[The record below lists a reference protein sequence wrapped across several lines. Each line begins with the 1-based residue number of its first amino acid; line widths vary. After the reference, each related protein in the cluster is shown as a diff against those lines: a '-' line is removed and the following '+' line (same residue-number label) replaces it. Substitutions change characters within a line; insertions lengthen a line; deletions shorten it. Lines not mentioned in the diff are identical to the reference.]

1 MEMHDIVIWNYYQV
15 KNRPKTIFKVIAK
28 GNYNLIGLHN
38 NAEVVYNIEDTPIE
52 SANIGHWSPVQT
64 TIAYEELCKNT
75 DLIIKDITN
84 VNDDADSLYVEQ
96 LDMQIQIACA
106 ANDFIYIVTRN
117 YSKECNHDES
127 AYFRSIEK
135 VIDYIN
141 NKWEQRCSV
150 LMAAEAQVD
159 TCLDIMFENMHN
171 QFPTKEGHISPSL
184 DERLRTVRG
193 ELLDILY
200 QQTLENL

>member
-28 GNYNLIGLHN
+28 GNYILIGLHN
-38 NAEVVYNIEDTPIE
+38 NAEVVYNIKDTPIE

-75 DLIIKDITN
+75 DLIIKDITY

-96 LDMQIQIACA
+96 LDMQVHIACA
-106 ANDFIYIVTRN
+106 ENDFTYRVTN
-117 YSKECNHDES
+117 KYSKECDYDES
-127 AYFRSIEK
+127 AHFKTIEK

-150 LMAAEAQVD
+150 LMAAETQVD
-159 TCLDIMFENMHN
+159 LYLDVMVQNMN
-171 QFPTKEGHISPSL
+171 YQFSIIDASISDSIN
-184 DERLRTVRG
+184 ERLRTLRG